1 MKDTA
6 VRSNK
11 IHIIYI
17 IIDSVK
23 YNNNNF
29 FNELFLLA
37 SVVIYTTNSRVC
49 PSQGKSHMSME

>member
-37 SVVIYTTNSRVC
+37 SVVIYTTNSSVC